1 MGTTQESPIA
11 ENKLDQIPLGFRL
24 LAKEEL
30 QKEITKHNSA
40 LTLDPDKTY
49 INIASGTSTSSETLT
64 EALLK
69 KSIGEINLLNNNLAG
84 LYLNPTDIDAKDR
97 IQGLGIS
104 DVKNIIDALS
114 NTLRDTYR
122 EQVTNF
128 WKAEGLS
135 IPEEL
140 QDDPM

>member
-30 QKEITKHNSA
+30 QKEITKYNSS
-40 LTLDPDKTY
+40 LTLDTDITY

-69 KSIGEINLLNNNLAG
+69 KSIGKETLLSNNLAG
-84 LYLNPTDIDAKDR
+84 LYLNPIDINVENQ
-97 IQGLGIS
+97 IQG
-104 DVKNIIDALS
+104 
-114 NTLRDTYR
+114 
-122 EQVTNF
+122 
-128 WKAEGLS
+128 
-135 IPEEL
+135 
-140 QDDPM
+140 